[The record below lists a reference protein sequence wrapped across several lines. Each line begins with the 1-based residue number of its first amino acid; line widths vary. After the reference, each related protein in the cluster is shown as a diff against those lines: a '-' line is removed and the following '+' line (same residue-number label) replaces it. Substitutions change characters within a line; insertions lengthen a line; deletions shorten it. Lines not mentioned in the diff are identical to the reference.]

1 MFRGFNLSNLSF
13 KIDTAP
19 LLKQGEAVNASHQ
32 AAVKRTLDAFVSA
45 EGKIDGSRLQDHWFP
60 QIRAD
65 VFISHS
71 HNDEVLAKTIAGWM
85 KSTFGLEAFIDS
97 CVWGYADDLLK
108 QIDDK
113 YCINPGGQTYSYEKR
128 NGSTGHIHTMLS
140 TALGMMIDNTECL
153 MFLNTPNAITSDA
166 AVSKTQ
172 SPWLFSEIA
181 MTHIVRRKK
190 PADHRQMVKLAES
203 TQRQEALASLK
214 IEYEVK
220 TTSLT
225 DITGETLGQWQTR
238 FSAAGG
244 EPLDSLYKVAP
255 HSA

>member
-1 MFRGFNLSNLSF
+1 MFRGFNLSNLEFKSGAASF
-13 KIDTAP
+13 LT
-19 LLKQGEAVNASHQ
+19 QGEAVNAGHQ
-32 AAVKRTLDAFVSA
+32 AAVKRTLDAFVSS
-45 EGKIDGSRLQDHWFP
+45 EGKVDGSRLQSHWFP

-71 HNDEVLAKTIAGWM
+71 HKDEAQAKTIAGWM

-128 NGSTGHIHTMLS
+128 NGSTSHIHMMLS

-153 MFLNTPNAITSDA
+153 MFLNTPNAITTDA
-166 AVSKTQ
+166 AVSKTL

-190 PADHRQMVKLAES
+190 PADHRQMIKLAES
-203 TQRQEALASLK
+203 TQRQATLASLK
-214 IEYEVK
+214 IEYEVR

-225 DITGETLGQWQTR
+225 DITGDTLGKWQTMYL
-238 FSAAGG
+238 AAKGD
-244 EPLDSLYKVAP
+244 PLDSLYKVAP
-255 HSA
+255 PSA